1 MKVSFKTTKSLVM
14 GCINGLTV
22 DNIAAGGVKALNMA
36 LESTLIKRAKRSTGF
51 GNKVIDV
58 SGSRKKLLHK

>member
-1 MKVSFKTTKSLVM
+1 M